1 MDLDTY
7 AEQARQTAVYPNAG
21 TGATDALAYATL
33 GLAGEAGELA
43 NKVKKILRGDPRGWD
58 TREAMISELGDV
70 LWYVAALAGE
80 LGISLDDVATLN
92 LAKLADRASSGTIKG
107 DGDNR

>member
-7 AEQARQTAVYPNAG
+7 AAEAAQTAVYPNAG
-21 TGATDALAYATL
+21 TGSTDALAYATL
-33 GLAGEAGELA
+33 GLTGEAGELA

-70 LWYVAALAGE
+70 LWYVAALAAE

-92 LAKLADRASSGTIKG
+92 LAKLSERANQGTIKG